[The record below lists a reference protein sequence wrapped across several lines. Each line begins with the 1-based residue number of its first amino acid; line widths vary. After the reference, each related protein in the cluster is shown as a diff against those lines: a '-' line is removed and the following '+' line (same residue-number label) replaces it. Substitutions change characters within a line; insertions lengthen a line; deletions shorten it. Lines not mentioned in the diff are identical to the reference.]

1 MQKNYNNK
9 TFSAKMVPTKLNSYH
24 KNLYFDI
31 KTYYGTKKLY
41 PPSIQPQPPPHYKSI
56 QGWKLKLE
64 KKTTL
69 GRPRELIFDYAKR
82 FLTGMFKLLNQADIT
97 YTSDVFDPGP
107 FLRMF
112 YFLL

>member
-64 KKTTL
+64 KNHTGSAERINIRL
-69 GRPRELIFDYAKR
+69 RETFPNR
-82 FLTGMFKLLNQADIT
+82 
-97 YTSDVFDPGP
+97 DV
-107 FLRMF
+107 
-112 YFLL
+112 